1 MQALNQLATTML
13 PEDWVYVDR
22 RDFLKE
28 RFKAHDINIVLKT
41 EDEANEIRR
50 QQEESIQNKLQIEMA
65 QAEIG
70 YKKAQT
76 MAQLTKAKEKNVIAN
91 KEAQT
96 PIEQPAGDDPRL
108 TEGELALQ
116 QTDKMGKE
124 AEIRRQEESH
134 ALKMAHADEAHTVK
148 KAIDTTKAAQDI
160 AIKGEQT
167 KAQLEAEKETRAHD
181 MKMKEHM
188 TKASAE
194 AKKTAAKQKPAK
206 SKKKE

>member
-1 MQALNQLATTML
+1 L
-13 PEDWVYVDR
+13 
-22 RDFLKE
+22 
-28 RFKAHDINIVLKT
+28 
-41 EDEANEIRR
+41 
-50 QQEESIQNKLQIEMA
+50 
-65 QAEIG
+65 
-70 YKKAQT
+70 
-76 MAQLTKAKEKNVIAN
+76 AN

-124 AEIRRQEESH
+124 AENRRQEEAH

-160 AIKGEQT
+160 AIKGKQT
-167 KAQLEAEKETRAHD
+167 EAQLEAEKETRTHD
-181 MKMKEHM
+181 MKMKEHLV
-188 TKASAE
+188 KASAE